1 MLPRAKKTFSQNW
14 LVDETVV
21 AKIVEAAQIQLG
33 ETVLEVG
40 PGTGVLTQAL
50 VDAGARVIAVEA
62 DKSLIAPL
70 RERFGDTIELIEGDI
85 LSRGFQKK
93 DEMRRAGGEQLPKR
107 TKMYGEAVRAEAQ
120 ADRFFLES
128 PYKLIANIPYN
139 ITSDLL
145 RHFLTTDH
153 KPSRMILMV
162 QREVA
167 DRITAVPPQ
176 MSLLSVVCQIYAQCT
191 RVARVPAGAF
201 RPIPNV
207 DSAVVRLDLYD
218 GSATGEMDPEE
229 VIAVAKLGFSFP
241 RKQLHGNLKGVRR
254 MGSAAV
260 KEALESL
267 ALSPTARAEALTVEQ
282 WIALTHI
289 LSHPSRILL

>member
-1 MLPRAKKTFSQNW
+1 MMPRAKKSFSQNW

-21 AKIVEAAQIQLG
+21 KKIIDAAEIRPG

-40 PGTGVLTQAL
+40 PGTGVLTKAL

-70 RERFGDTIELIEGDI
+70 RERFGDTIELIHGDI
-85 LSRGFQKK
+85 LSV
-93 DEMRRAGGEQLPKR
+93 PSS
-107 TKMYGEAVRAEAQ
+107 
-120 ADRFFLES
+120 RFTFHA
-128 PYKLIANIPYN
+128 PRYKLIANIPYN

-162 QREVA
+162 QHEVA
-167 DRITAVPPQ
+167 DRITAQPPQ

-201 RPIPNV
+201 RPVPKV
-207 DSAVVRLDLYD
+207 DSAVVRLDLHD
-218 GSATGEMDPEE
+218 GSATGNMDPEE
-229 VIAVAKLGFSFP
+229 VIAVAKIGFSSP
-241 RKQLHGNLKGVRR
+241 RKQLHGNLKGVHRT
-254 MGSAAV
+254 GSSAV

-267 ALSPTARAEALTVEQ
+267 GLSPTARAEALTVEN

-289 LSHPSRILL
+289 LNKKSEKHLG